1 MLLLKCQKKIKTEGI
16 IMLYKLIDLKKN
28 TMTKETSLRSKETLR
43 AESQCIIFTNKSMKW
58 VKTKVMK
65 ISELLLFI
73 K

>member
-1 MLLLKCQKKIKTEGI
+1 
-16 IMLYKLIDLKKN
+16 MLYKLIDLKKN